1 MATVTRAFAPLF
13 ALLAI
18 VAAPLA
24 GARAACAPVE
34 LLYDENENIHE
45 KRVDHNKDCTYD
57 EIVYYASG
65 TPERAEKDTDLNGA
79 FDIWIYYGRDGNPS
93 RQEQDTTGD
102 GKADRWIQYKDGIP
116 STQLDDKNADGKV
129 DTTLNY
135 AGDLPERLEEDTNF
149 DGRPDRITTYK
160 DGAVAA
166 IEALTCY

>member
-1 MATVTRAFAPLF
+1 VATVTRAFAPLF

-24 GARAACAPVE
+24 GARAACAPIE

-65 TPERAEKDTDLNGA
+65 TPERAEKDTDLDGA

-102 GKADRWIQYKDGIP
+102 GKADRWIPPGTARPIAGSNTKTACRAP
-116 STQLDDKNADGKV
+116 SS
-129 DTTLNY
+129 TTRM
-135 AGDLPERLEEDTNF
+135 PTE
-149 DGRPDRITTYK
+149 K
-160 DGAVAA
+160 
-166 IEALTCY
+166 